1 MENVEIIWYLFSAQ
15 ERKPLVNILAVVE
28 RSVLL
33 TDSSFAILHSAQNTL
48 LVCITSIQLQFSFV
62 VVPLEVKIEQN
73 SVYK

>member
-33 TDSSFAILHSAQNTL
+33 TDSSFAILNSGQNTL
-48 LVCITSIQLQFSFV
+48 LV
-62 VVPLEVKIEQN
+62 
-73 SVYK
+73 